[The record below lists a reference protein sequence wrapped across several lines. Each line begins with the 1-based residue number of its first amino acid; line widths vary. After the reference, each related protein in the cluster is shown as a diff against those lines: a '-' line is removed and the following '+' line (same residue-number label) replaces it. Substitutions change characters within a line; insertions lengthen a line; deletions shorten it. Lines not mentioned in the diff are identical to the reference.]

1 VPQIGIFNSNDEP
14 ELISRGERRLKLRQ
28 TELAA
33 QDFRDAIALAQRIR
47 AKAAELRAR
56 TSLARLLAK
65 LSLPT
70 SER

>member
-1 VPQIGIFNSNDEP
+1 MCVVMFGKQKFLGS
-14 ELISRGERRLKLRQ
+14 
-28 TELAA
+28 
-33 QDFRDAIALAQRIR
+33 AIAGFVEGGEITRAGLAWFGMGPTPIR